1 MKPQLFS
8 GARGKI
14 TFKTPGGELKVLGFV
29 TDVSISSNEGL
40 RPSFVVGSMNPVS
53 IEPLSIDVSVS
64 VGRIMPV
71 NKTDGSILDKYTSI
85 DHEFEAS
92 VNAILSLDHLEI
104 TLEDKNPAD
113 PTNPKIIASIKYCR
127 FAGRSQSLSSG
138 DVASERY
145 NFVGIFD
152 GGRGGDANTVTDINY
167 GLE

>member
-1 MKPQLFS
+1 MKPQLLS

-14 TFKTPGGELKVLGFV
+14 TFKAPNGELKVLGFV
-29 TDVSISSNEGL
+29 TDVSISEHEGL
-40 RPSFVVGSMNPVS
+40 RPTYVVGSMNPTT

-64 VGRIMPV
+64 VGRIMPI
-71 NKTDGSILDKYTSI
+71 NGANGQILDKYTAI

-92 VNAILSLDHLEI
+92 INAILALDHCEI

-113 PTNPKIIASIKYCR
+113 PTNPKIIAAIKYCR
-127 FAGRSQSLSSG
+127 FSGRSMSLSSG

-145 NFVGIFD
+145 NFVGLYD
-152 GGRGGDANTVTDINY
+152 GGRGGDTNTAEINY